1 MSSNNTQQIQPAP
14 AVIEA
19 TPLRSIKAIIADLSK
34 PVNAQRLK
42 VRTEERRNKKTGQIT
57 KIELSY
63 IPWYQAV
70 RYLDNYA
77 PGWRYEIRSVNQIGD
92 KLVMV
97 ARIVIPCAEGEVWRE
112 ASALEPIEGNGFGDA
127 ATNAES
133 AALRRAAAKFGL
145 CLNLYDK

>member
-1 MSSNNTQQIQPAP
+1 MSNNTGEQIQPAP
-14 AVIEA
+14 AVSEP

-34 PVNAQRLK
+34 PVNQQRLK
-42 VRTEERRNKKTGQIT
+42 VRTEERRNKRTGETT
-57 KIELSY
+57 KIELRY

-77 PGWRYEIRSVNQIGD
+77 PGWRYEIRSVNQIGNH
-92 KLVMV
+92 LVMV
-97 ARIVIPCAEGEVWRE
+97 ARIVIPCVEGEVWRE